1 MNYSIAYARIRI
13 LRAEMR
19 RRSPKLVVQGFEQLT
34 CPGQVIQLS
43 GACIVGVQ
51 NRKNSSE

>member
-1 MNYSIAYARIRI
+1 MNYSIAHARIRT

-19 RRSPKLVVQGFEQLT
+19 RRYPKLVIQGFEQLT

-43 GACIVGVQ
+43 DACVVGVQ

>member
-1 MNYSIAYARIRI
+1 MKYSIAHARIRI

-43 GACIVGVQ
+43 DACVVGIQ